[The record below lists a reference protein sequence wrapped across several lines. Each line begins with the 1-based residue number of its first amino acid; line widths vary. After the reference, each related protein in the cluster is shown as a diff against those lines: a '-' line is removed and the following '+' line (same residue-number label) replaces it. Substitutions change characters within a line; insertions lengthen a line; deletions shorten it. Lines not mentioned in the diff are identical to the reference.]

1 MSDFTVINA
10 SDVSF
15 VKRGRKATVNDAL
28 VAAIA
33 KLPVGKAMAL
43 TSMKLDPKA
52 STYANDKAR
61 IASGIRTA
69 CRAANLT
76 TYRIMWSP
84 VGVPQIVR

>member
-1 MSDFTVINA
+1 MSDYKIIDA
-10 SDVSF
+10 ADIAF
-15 VKRGRKATVNDAL
+15 VKRGRKARVNDEL

-33 KLPVGKAMAL
+33 KLPVGKAIAL
-43 TSMKLDPKA
+43 TSLKLDPKA
-52 STYANDKAR
+52 STYFNDKAR
-61 IASGIRTA
+61 VASGIRTA